1 MQLHFGPFVLD
12 EEARALML
20 RGKAKHVQ
28 PRVFDL
34 LAYLVKN
41 AGRVVPKDELLD
53 ALWPN
58 VTVTESSLQ
67 QAASLARRVLAE
79 GGIGAALRNFVRHG
93 YRFALDAPGLV
104 LFAP

>member
-1 MQLHFGPFVLD
+1 MQMHFGPFVLD

-20 RGKAKHVQ
+20 RGEAQHVQ

-34 LAYLVKN
+34 IAYLVRN

-67 QAASLARRVLAE
+67 RAASL
-79 GGIGAALRNFVRHG
+79 
-93 YRFALDAPGLV
+93 
-104 LFAP
+104 